1 LKSAPLR
8 CGHHS
13 GKHLLRLLESICCD
27 RSKSSMPEALACALL
42 LMYNEP
48 SCQYVWIEN
57 LVRLDSGIDLF
68 KLDHTVEPFS
78 FIRKIRGEI

>member
-1 LKSAPLR
+1 
-8 CGHHS
+8 
-13 GKHLLRLLESICCD
+13 
-27 RSKSSMPEALACALL
+27 MPEALACALL